1 MYALER
7 YAAVPGCRHD
17 IAQARIQSNSLDNFA
32 QELEPGVVDKEVL
45 GWLLSDVPR
54 FAKQL
59 SPKSRTQWLAALH
72 EAWRCHHWE
81 FDPERLGRL
90 MQLATRWCDW
100 PLAVA
105 AGKALSALRALSDSE
120 ALLWMEACQHM
131 GDMEKARDIAVS
143 RQLSHPNLPQFY
155 DAYADLLAWNTYRNH
170 FGWVDGRDWNDAE
183 LLLEPLGHHH
193 LPDFAWQ
200 YHDPAIAERCC
211 LPSFGSDQQWHC
223 WLEDSQRFGD
233 QWTGAVIHREWGFI
247 GSVSLILHG
256 GLGFFYYWFG
266 PDFQGQGFGP
276 RAVAL
281 LLASAQE
288 RYGLHTCYAKV
299 FEDNLPSRRALEKLG
314 FEDIGVSAIAPDD
327 KEIFYRR
334 GAAVER
340 RRMAEELHWLMG
352 AMASGTRPAIL
363 LRANP

>member
-1 MYALER
+1 MHASVDEHSGTGTTLQAGDATETTLDALWAAAQGSGWPARGLDSLLEEAER
-7 YAAVPGCRHD
+7 LAHQLRPADRLAWLSRLHDTWKRHHWGFSTQGKFHLLRLAAHWSDWALVAAVGEDLSRQAPLPGHES
-17 IAQARIQSNSLDNFA
+17 Q
-32 QELEPGVVDKEVL
+32 
-45 GWLLSDVPR
+45 LLM
-54 FAKQL
+54 
-59 SPKSRTQWLAALH
+59 
-72 EAWRCHHWE
+72 E
-81 FDPERLGRL
+81 
-90 MQLATRWCDW
+90 
-100 PLAVA
+100 
-105 AGKALSALRALSDSE
+105 ALRNQGRAEAAIAL
-120 ALLWMEACQHM
+120 
-131 GDMEKARDIAVS
+131 AVS
-143 RQLSHPNLPQFY
+143 RQLAHPEEGWPHRVRES
-155 DAYADLLAWNTYRNH
+155 LLRWCALRDRL
-170 FGWVDGRDWNDAE
+170 GWIDGCTWGDDE

-223 WLEDSQRFGD
+223 WLKDSQRFGD

-276 RAVAL
+276 RAVGL
-281 LLASAQE
+281 LLAAAQE

-299 FEDNLPSRRALEKLG
+299 FDDNLPSRRALEKLG

>member
-1 MYALER
+1 MLAT
-7 YAAVPGCRHD
+7 ASP
-17 IAQARIQSNSLDNFA
+17 I
-32 QELEPGVVDKEVL
+32 
-45 GWLLSDVPR
+45 PR
-54 FAKQL
+54 VTA
-59 SPKSRTQWLAALH
+59 STTTGAEAALPEIWQRLADQGWPLRQF
-72 EAWRCHHWE
+72 EAYLPQIVDQAPKLPPTWRLRWTAALRTLWQRYSWAVDTE
-81 FDPERLGRL
+81 TRKALLRLS
-90 MQLATRWCDW
+90 TCWCDW
-100 PLAVA
+100 SLAESLGHSLLMADSLDKDAALSLLDARRHLGQGNQAIDLAVTLQITRP
-105 AGKALSALRALSDSE
+105 KESAFSQAHHELVAWLDWRSQWGNIDGCD
-120 ALLWMEACQHM
+120 W
-131 GDMEKARDIAVS
+131 GD
-143 RQLSHPNLPQFY
+143 Q
-155 DAYADLLAWNTYRNH
+155 T
-170 FGWVDGRDWNDAE
+170 

-211 LPSFGSDQQWHC
+211 LPTFGSDQQWHC

-276 RAVAL
+276 RAVGL
-281 LLASAQE
+281 LLAAAQE

-299 FEDNLPSRRALEKLG
+299 FDDNLPSRRALEKLG